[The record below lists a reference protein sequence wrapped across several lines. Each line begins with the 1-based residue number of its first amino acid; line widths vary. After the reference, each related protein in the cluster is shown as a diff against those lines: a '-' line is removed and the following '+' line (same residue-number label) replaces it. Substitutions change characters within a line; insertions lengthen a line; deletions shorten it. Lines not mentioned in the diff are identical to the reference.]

1 MLASIVFMQI
11 CNHFYSNDTVSMY
24 SNIST
29 KIDKNNMHG
38 GLINLT
44 FVNGV
49 ANYTTNL
56 FFPFLIGWS
65 PIGRSESFCVHM
77 SNGTN
82 GVYTFK
88 CTDTPNF
95 VGDVTFSILYADG
108 GLLS

>member
-1 MLASIVFMQI
+1 
-11 CNHFYSNDTVSMY
+11 MY
-24 SNIST
+24 SNIKT
-29 KIDKNNMHG
+29 KVDKNNMHG

-44 FVNGV
+44 FENGI
-49 ANYTTNL
+49 ASYTTNL
-56 FFPFLIGWS
+56 FFPFLVGWS

-77 SNGTN
+77 SDGTN
-82 GVYTFK
+82 GVFTFR